1 MKSYN
6 KLAIIAGFGSLP
18 LQVINDAISKDWDV
32 TIFSIDGSFKSN
44 SKNHN
49 IIELS
54 YLNIKKIF
62 NILEKNNIKNI
73 TMIGYIPRP
82 NNMSAYL
89 NLSNILFYLKFRNI
103 MNSGDSSL
111 FNNLIK
117 FIEGKGYN
125 IIGAHQ
131 ISDNLTLTKGL
142 YSITKIVGKENDN
155 IKIANYTANK
165 IGDLDIGQS
174 VVVARERVLAV
185 EAAEGTNNMLK
196 RIIDLRIASPDKGG
210 VFFKTSQNRISTS
223 DLNQWFKFVLEK
235 HPPPLFKGRKN
246 ALKYISQVN
255 VSPPH
260 FIIFCSHP
268 DEISSS
274 SSNNNNDWKLLD
286 QTGGGP
292 IVLEGSL
299 YYKNDGAD
307 TAGRGW
313 WIGRPQPQGTTG
325 ARWGPSW
332 AASGRAE
339 REKQFRPFRHN
350 LGAAS
355 TPRDRR

>member
-18 LQVINDAISKDWDV
+18 LQVINDALSKDWDV

-62 NILEKNNIKNI
+62 NILEKNNIKNL

-89 NLSNILFYLKFRNI
+89 NLSNILFYLRFRNI

-125 IIGAHQ
+125 VIGAHQ

-155 IKIANYTANK
+155 IKIANYIANK

-185 EAAEGTNNMLK
+185 EAAEGTNSMLK

-210 VFFKTSQNRISTS
+210 VFFKTSQNIQDKRVDMPTIGPKTI
-223 DLNQWFKFVLEK
+223 DLVIKANLSGIAITQGDV
-235 HPPPLFKGRKN
+235 
-246 ALKYISQVN
+246 
-255 VSPPH
+255 
-260 FIIFCSHP
+260 
-268 DEISSS
+268 
-274 SSNNNNDWKLLD
+274 
-286 QTGGGP
+286 
-292 IVLEGSL
+292 IVLEYDKIIKLINENNLFFIVIDRLS
-299 YYKNDGAD
+299 ND
-307 TAGRGW
+307 
-313 WIGRPQPQGTTG
+313 
-325 ARWGPSW
+325 
-332 AASGRAE
+332 E
-339 REKQFRPFRHN
+339 
-350 LGAAS
+350 
-355 TPRDRR
+355 

>member
-62 NILEKNNIKNI
+62 NILEKNNIKNL

-82 NNMSAYL
+82 NNMSTYL

-155 IKIANYTANK
+155 IKIANYIANK

-185 EAAEGTNNMLK
+185 EAAEGTNSMLK

-210 VFFKTSQNRISTS
+210 VFFKTSQNIQDKRVDMPTIGPKTI
-223 DLNQWFKFVLEK
+223 DLVIKANLSGIAITQGDV
-235 HPPPLFKGRKN
+235 
-246 ALKYISQVN
+246 
-255 VSPPH
+255 
-260 FIIFCSHP
+260 
-268 DEISSS
+268 
-274 SSNNNNDWKLLD
+274 
-286 QTGGGP
+286 
-292 IVLEGSL
+292 IVLEYDKIIKLINENNLFFIVIDRLS
-299 YYKNDGAD
+299 ND
-307 TAGRGW
+307 
-313 WIGRPQPQGTTG
+313 
-325 ARWGPSW
+325 
-332 AASGRAE
+332 E
-339 REKQFRPFRHN
+339 
-350 LGAAS
+350 
-355 TPRDRR
+355 

>member
-62 NILEKNNIKNI
+62 DILEKNNIKNL

-142 YSITKIVGKENDN
+142 YSTTRIGGKENDN
-155 IKIANYTANK
+155 IKIANNIANK

-185 EAAEGTNNMLK
+185 EAAEGTNSMLK

-210 VFFKTSQNRISTS
+210 VFFKTSQNIQDKRVDMPTIGPKTI
-223 DLNQWFKFVLEK
+223 DLVIKANLSGIAITQGDV
-235 HPPPLFKGRKN
+235 
-246 ALKYISQVN
+246 
-255 VSPPH
+255 
-260 FIIFCSHP
+260 
-268 DEISSS
+268 
-274 SSNNNNDWKLLD
+274 
-286 QTGGGP
+286 
-292 IVLEGSL
+292 IVLEYDKIIKLINENNLFFIVIDGLS
-299 YYKNDGAD
+299 ND
-307 TAGRGW
+307 
-313 WIGRPQPQGTTG
+313 
-325 ARWGPSW
+325 
-332 AASGRAE
+332 E
-339 REKQFRPFRHN
+339 
-350 LGAAS
+350 
-355 TPRDRR
+355 

>member
-44 SKNHN
+44 SKNYN

-54 YLNIKKIF
+54 YLNIRKIS
-62 NILEKNNIKNI
+62 NILKKNNIKNI
-73 TMIGYIPRP
+73 TLIGYIPRP

-155 IKIANYTANK
+155 IKIANYIANK

-185 EAAEGTNNMLK
+185 EAAEGTNSMLK
-196 RIIDLRIASPDKGG
+196 RIIDLRMASPDKGG
-210 VFFKTSQNRISTS
+210 VFFKTSQNIQDKRVDMPTIGPKTI
-223 DLNQWFKFVLEK
+223 DLVIKANLSGIAITQGDV
-235 HPPPLFKGRKN
+235 
-246 ALKYISQVN
+246 
-255 VSPPH
+255 
-260 FIIFCSHP
+260 
-268 DEISSS
+268 
-274 SSNNNNDWKLLD
+274 
-286 QTGGGP
+286 
-292 IVLEGSL
+292 IVLEYDKIIKLVNENNLFFIVIDRLS
-299 YYKNDGAD
+299 ND
-307 TAGRGW
+307 
-313 WIGRPQPQGTTG
+313 
-325 ARWGPSW
+325 
-332 AASGRAE
+332 E
-339 REKQFRPFRHN
+339 
-350 LGAAS
+350 
-355 TPRDRR
+355 

>member
-62 NILEKNNIKNI
+62 NILEKNNIKNL

-142 YSITKIVGKENDN
+142 YSTTRIGGKENDN
-155 IKIANYTANK
+155 IKIANNIANK

-185 EAAEGTNNMLK
+185 EAAEGTNSMLK

-210 VFFKTSQNRISTS
+210 VFFKTSQNIQDKRVDMPTIG
-223 DLNQWFKFVLEK
+223 
-235 HPPPLFKGRKN
+235 P
-246 ALKYISQVN
+246 
-255 VSPPH
+255 
-260 FIIFCSHP
+260 
-268 DEISSS
+268 
-274 SSNNNNDWKLLD
+274 KLL
-286 QTGGGP
+286 
-292 IVLEGSL
+292 I
-299 YYKNDGAD
+299 
-307 TAGRGW
+307 
-313 WIGRPQPQGTTG
+313 
-325 ARWGPSW
+325 
-332 AASGRAE
+332 
-339 REKQFRPFRHN
+339 
-350 LGAAS
+350 
-355 TPRDRR
+355 

>member
-44 SKNHN
+44 SKNYN

-54 YLNIKKIF
+54 YLNIKKIS
-62 NILEKNNIKNI
+62 NILKKNNIKNI

-82 NNMSAYL
+82 NMSAYL

-155 IKIANYTANK
+155 IKIANYIANK

-185 EAAEGTNNMLK
+185 EAAEGTNSMLK

-210 VFFKTSQNRISTS
+210 VFFKTSQNIQDKRVDMPTIGPKTI
-223 DLNQWFKFVLEK
+223 DLVIKANLSGIAITQGDV
-235 HPPPLFKGRKN
+235 
-246 ALKYISQVN
+246 
-255 VSPPH
+255 
-260 FIIFCSHP
+260 
-268 DEISSS
+268 
-274 SSNNNNDWKLLD
+274 
-286 QTGGGP
+286 
-292 IVLEGSL
+292 IVLEYDKIIKLINENNLFFIVIDRLS
-299 YYKNDGAD
+299 ND
-307 TAGRGW
+307 
-313 WIGRPQPQGTTG
+313 
-325 ARWGPSW
+325 
-332 AASGRAE
+332 E
-339 REKQFRPFRHN
+339 
-350 LGAAS
+350 
-355 TPRDRR
+355 

>member
-62 NILEKNNIKNI
+62 NILEKNNIKNL

-155 IKIANYTANK
+155 IKIANYIANK

-185 EAAEGTNNMLK
+185 EAAEGTNSMLK

-210 VFFKTSQNRISTS
+210 VFFKTSQNIQDKRVDMPTIGPKTI
-223 DLNQWFKFVLEK
+223 DLVIKANLSGIAITQGDV
-235 HPPPLFKGRKN
+235 
-246 ALKYISQVN
+246 
-255 VSPPH
+255 
-260 FIIFCSHP
+260 
-268 DEISSS
+268 
-274 SSNNNNDWKLLD
+274 
-286 QTGGGP
+286 
-292 IVLEGSL
+292 IVLEYDKIIKLINENNLFFIVIDRLS
-299 YYKNDGAD
+299 ND
-307 TAGRGW
+307 
-313 WIGRPQPQGTTG
+313 
-325 ARWGPSW
+325 
-332 AASGRAE
+332 E
-339 REKQFRPFRHN
+339 
-350 LGAAS
+350 
-355 TPRDRR
+355 

>member
-62 NILEKNNIKNI
+62 NILEKNNIKNL

-142 YSITKIVGKENDN
+142 YSTTRIGGKENDN
-155 IKIANYTANK
+155 IKIANNIANK

-185 EAAEGTNNMLK
+185 EAAEGTNSMLK

-210 VFFKTSQNRISTS
+210 VFFKTSQNIQDKRVDMPTIGPKTI
-223 DLNQWFKFVLEK
+223 DLVIKANLSGIAITQGDV
-235 HPPPLFKGRKN
+235 
-246 ALKYISQVN
+246 
-255 VSPPH
+255 
-260 FIIFCSHP
+260 
-268 DEISSS
+268 
-274 SSNNNNDWKLLD
+274 
-286 QTGGGP
+286 
-292 IVLEGSL
+292 IVLEYDKIIKLINENNLFFIVIDGLS
-299 YYKNDGAD
+299 ND
-307 TAGRGW
+307 
-313 WIGRPQPQGTTG
+313 
-325 ARWGPSW
+325 
-332 AASGRAE
+332 E
-339 REKQFRPFRHN
+339 
-350 LGAAS
+350 
-355 TPRDRR
+355 